1 MGRRYANPCGRVA
14 RGRLKHSRNDLL
26 HLAQGG
32 VRGEG
37 VEICTTSDD
46 VDKIADS

>member
-1 MGRRYANPCGRVA
+1 MGRRYANPRGRVA
-14 RGRLKHSRNDLL
+14 RGRLKRSRNDLL
-26 HLAQGG
+26 HLVQG
-32 VRGEG
+32 VQGEG